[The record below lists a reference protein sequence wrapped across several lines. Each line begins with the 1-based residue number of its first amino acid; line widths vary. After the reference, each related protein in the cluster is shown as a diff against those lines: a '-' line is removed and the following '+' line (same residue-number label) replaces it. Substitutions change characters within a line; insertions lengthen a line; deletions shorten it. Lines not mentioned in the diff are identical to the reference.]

1 MKHYFLL
8 PLLFVGLTTFAAAQ
22 APTLTTDLIA
32 SQTLNTGSTA
42 VFTTVFTGTPAPT
55 YVWKVNGSV
64 VSNTSGSTDVI
75 SGASGNQL
83 VITNATAAS
92 NGSYTVTATN
102 TDGSISSSAST
113 LAVTASGSPGYLSSI
128 SARAFVGTGD
138 NIVIGGFYIVGATS
152 RTVLIQGIG
161 PALTAKG
168 VSGALADPELSI
180 HQKQSGQDVT
190 LYSNTGWS
198 ANTNS
203 VQQQVLLSAAATAF
217 ATPVFTVGSADSE
230 LLLTLPPG
238 GYTAEISGASGDTG
252 VALCAIYQLN

>member
-8 PLLFVGLTTFAAAQ
+8 PLLFVGLTSFAAAQ
-22 APTLTTDLIA
+22 APTLTTDLIV
-32 SQTLNTGSTA
+32 SQSLNTGSTA
-42 VFTTVFTGTPAPT
+42 VFTAVFSGTPAPT
-55 YVWKVNGSV
+55 YVWTVNGTV
-64 VSNTSGSTDVI
+64 VNNTSGSTDVI

-83 VITNATAAS
+83 VITNATAVS

-102 TDGSISSSAST
+102 TGGSTSSSASA
-113 LAVTASGSPGYLSSI
+113 LAVAVSSSPGYLISI
-128 SARAFVGTGD
+128 SARAFVGTGE
-138 NIVIGGFYIVGATS
+138 NILIGGFYIVGTTS

-168 VSGALADPELSI
+168 VSDALPDPELAL
-180 HQKQSGQDVT
+180 HAKVNGVDTV

-198 ANTNS
+198 TNTNS
-203 VQQQVLLSAAATAF
+203 VQQQVLLNAAATAF
-217 ATPVFTVGSADSE
+217 ATPVFTQGSGDSE

-238 GYTAEISGASGDTG
+238 PYTAEVGGASGDTG